1 MGLVSPSSHLMPSDS
16 LGKHFL
22 APQVASAGIQ
32 WKLKLGQK
40 NKAVQDSIAR
50 TQKTKLP
57 LEL

>member
-1 MGLVSPSSHLMPSDS
+1 MPSDS